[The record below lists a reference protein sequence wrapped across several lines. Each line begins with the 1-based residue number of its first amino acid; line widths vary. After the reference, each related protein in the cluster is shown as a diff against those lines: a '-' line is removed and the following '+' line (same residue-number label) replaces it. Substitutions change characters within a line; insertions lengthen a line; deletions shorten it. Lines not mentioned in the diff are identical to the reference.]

1 MQGEFDVAV
10 IGGGPAGMMVAGRA
24 AELGARVVLIEK
36 NLNLG
41 RKLMMSGNGR
51 CNISQAEF
59 DDRKFIEKLGKNG
72 QFLFSALSVFGPEEV
87 VKFFEER
94 GLKTKTEKNGRIFPV
109 SDRAQDVLNVLSG
122 YLSKNKVK
130 LLLGEEVVGFDVKDG
145 IIRKA
150 LLKSGEISAGSFI
163 LTTGGR
169 SYPEMGSNP
178 SVSAMPKALR
188 ADGKGYEWA
197 EEMGHKIIKIR
208 PILTPIE
215 IREDWVRNLQGLSLE
230 NVRVAIFQKN
240 KKQDSRIGEILFT
253 HFGLSGP
260 LILDLSKKIGELL
273 ETGEVVLKI
282 DFKPSL
288 DVLELDKILQ
298 KDFRTNK
305 SLENYLSKQL
315 PQKLSGPI
323 IIFSKINPEKKLNA
337 ITKKEREKL
346 IGLLKGLKLTVWLA
360 WL

>member
-1 MQGEFDVAV
+1 M
-10 IGGGPAGMMVAGRA
+10 
-24 AELGARVVLIEK
+24 
-36 NLNLG
+36 
-41 RKLMMSGNGR
+41 
-51 CNISQAEF
+51 
-59 DDRKFIEKLGKNG
+59 
-72 QFLFSALSVFGPEEV
+72 
-87 VKFFEER
+87 
-94 GLKTKTEKNGRIFPV
+94 
-109 SDRAQDVLNVLSG
+109 
-122 YLSKNKVK
+122 
-130 LLLGEEVVGFDVKDG
+130 
-145 IIRKA
+145 
-150 LLKSGEISAGSFI
+150 KSGEISAGSFI

-273 ETGEVVLKI
+273 ETGEVVLK
-282 DFKPSL
+282 
-288 DVLELDKILQ
+288 
-298 KDFRTNK
+298 
-305 SLENYLSKQL
+305 
-315 PQKLSGPI
+315 
-323 IIFSKINPEKKLNA
+323 
-337 ITKKEREKL
+337 
-346 IGLLKGLKLTVWLA
+346 
-360 WL
+360 

>member
-1 MQGEFDVAV
+1 M
-10 IGGGPAGMMVAGRA
+10 
-24 AELGARVVLIEK
+24 
-36 NLNLG
+36 
-41 RKLMMSGNGR
+41 
-51 CNISQAEF
+51 
-59 DDRKFIEKLGKNG
+59 
-72 QFLFSALSVFGPEEV
+72 
-87 VKFFEER
+87 
-94 GLKTKTEKNGRIFPV
+94 FPV